1 MFNTGAAVNDIAFG
15 VSGAEPAPT
24 PLPSPAPLPTPTP
37 TPTPD
42 PTPIADPLPTPAPA
56 PAPQPAPAPAPV
68 PPPTAEAVRWMSL
81 VNVTASGNNLLKTG
95 GCDGCSDAS
104 AVSEQLL
111 TGPALVAFTAPE
123 AGTLRFVGLGSG
135 GVGTA
140 AGDINFALRLQGGV
154 VEVRESGAYQT
165 ETGFT
170 AGDKFEI
177 TSEGGVVR
185 YWKNGGLFYTSGS
198 HVPSA
203 LRVHVAMFNASA
215 EIANVTLMTG
225 SNEAR

>member
-1 MFNTGAAVNDIAFG
+1 MRGLAVGLALVSLALFLWSYLLYPALLGRLAGGRRFSAARPTPGSPSSGPAAVEVIVSAAAEEGVIGARVAALLAQAAPPDYRIA
-15 VSGAEPAPT
+15 
-24 PLPSPAPLPTPTP
+24 
-37 TPTPD
+37 
-42 PTPIADPLPTPAPA
+42 I
-56 PAPQPAPAPAPV
+56 
-68 PPPTAEAVRWMSL
+68 
-81 VNVTASGNNLLKTG
+81 

-123 AGTLRFVGLGSG
+123 SGTLRFVGLGSG
-135 GVGTA
+135 GVGTS

-165 ETGFT
+165 ETGFS
-170 AGDKFEI
+170 AGDQFEI

-185 YWKNGGLFYTSGS
+185 YWKNGGLFYTSAS
-198 HVPSA
+198 HVPPA

-215 EIANVTLMTG
+215 AIANVTLMTG
-225 SNEAR
+225 SNEAQ